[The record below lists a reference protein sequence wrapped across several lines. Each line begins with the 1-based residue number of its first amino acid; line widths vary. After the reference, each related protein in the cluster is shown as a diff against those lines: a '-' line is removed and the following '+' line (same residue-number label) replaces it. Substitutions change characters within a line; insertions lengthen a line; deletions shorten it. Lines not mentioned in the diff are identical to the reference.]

1 MKFYQKKYILYLL
14 LILISLIY
22 KSIQNEQEKLERIE
36 DTIKLILLKMK
47 GQLNITEF
55 SFKYNKYSIAFNNIR
70 LLKPLN
76 NNINIYQEKNKEN
89 EIFYVLK
96 SININFIIDLNIKLL
111 SNPNSIV
118 TDESLGVQCNYNEIK
133 FKLIDDYN
141 IELHSCDMNNFYM
154 SKSNKILGLDFFK
167 DFNNGKNCTFID
179 GENEPLII
187 EDITVKL
194 KEMFNQ
200 ILKDRIKEIE
210 KNNNL
215 LFYDMMKILNNITKV
230 FEKEENEYVNLF
242 ELYNIATKDNYINF
256 NKEDN
261 SIKISNFTISG
272 DYYEA
277 NVYYIYFYFFCGDNK
292 NHFIYKKNK
301 ENKYFD
307 IFLDDCEFFAENYY
321 GFVDENVEK
330 KEIINGITID
340 FKDLLN
346 KKAEE
351 YYKNT
356 LEIE

>member
-1 MKFYQKKYILYLL
+1 MKFYQTKFILYLL

-22 KSIQNEQEKLERIE
+22 KSNQNEQKKLERIE
-36 DTIKLILLKMK
+36 GTIKLILSKIK

-55 SFKYNKYSIAFNNIR
+55 SFKYNKYSIIFNNIR

-89 EIFYVLK
+89 EIFYILK
-96 SININFIIDLNIKLL
+96 NINIDFIIDLNIKLL
-111 SNPNSIV
+111 SNPKNIV

-141 IELHSCDMNNFYM
+141 IELYSYDMINFYM
-154 SKSNKILGLDFFK
+154 SKSNKILGLYFFN
-167 DFNNGKNCTFID
+167 DYNNGKNCTFID
-179 GENEPLII
+179 GENEPLAI
-187 EDITVKL
+187 EDITIKL
-194 KEMFNQ
+194 KEIFNQ

-210 KNNNL
+210 NNTNL

-242 ELYNIATKDNYINF
+242 ELYKIATKDNYINF
-256 NKEDN
+256 SKEDN
-261 SIKISNFTISG
+261 SIKINNFTISG
-272 DYYEA
+272 YYYQT
-277 NVYYIYFYFFCGDNK
+277 NTYDIYFYLVCGDNK

-301 ENKYFD
+301 ENKYFE
-307 IFLDDCEFFAENYY
+307 IILDDCKFFTEQNNQLIDEKAEI
-321 GFVDENVEK
+321 
-330 KEIINGITID
+330 KEIMNGITID

-346 KKAEE
+346 KKAED
-351 YYKNT
+351 YYKNI